1 MNTHANRFN
10 SPTGL
15 SVSVAADAAENIQRI
30 RFILDKWESEV
41 TIERSPR
48 TSDEWAVVQYLGD
61 LLDFQHNRYRRA
73 Q

>member
-10 SPTGL
+10 SPSGL
-15 SVSVAADAAENIQRI
+15 SVNIAADDGENLQRV
-30 RFILDKWESEV
+30 RFILDQWESG

-48 TSDEWAVVQYLGD
+48 TSDEWQVVEHLGD
-61 LLDFQHNRYRRA
+61 LLDFRNNRYRRA